1 MERHE
6 EKERKGEEIKKGKAK
21 PEIDKRTKKRRRR
34 GEEKREERKSGI
46 RNETEEDKETEKR

>member
-21 PEIDKRTKKRRRR
+21 PEIDKRTKKRR
-34 GEEKREERKSGI
+34 GDEERK
-46 RNETEEDKETEKR
+46 REKKEKVG